1 MRIVGWRR
9 RDSTNKEKIAPK
21 LNSPQ
26 HFPPNGSLRNF
37 MSRSNAANPAER
49 NVQSRVDARVSR
61 CFLPHRPLECQR
73 LTNSLCHAVQQK
85 HQQVGSKPT
94 ARQTATVNRTV
105 KKPGGC
111 GEAQLSSI
119 PNSSVD
125 ITHNAMDEIP
135 DLIQGLFKI
144 CSHLSGMHFSSIPYS
159 IDDIHPPSFFSL

>member
-1 MRIVGWRR
+1 VSASSRKNTNCGWMQMRIVGWRR

-49 NVQSRVDARVSR
+49 NVQSGVDARVSR
-61 CFLPHRPLECQR
+61 CFLPHRPLECHR
-73 LTNSLCHAVQQK
+73 LTNSLPCCAAEAPE
-85 HQQVGSKPT
+85 GSKPT

-111 GEAQLSSI
+111 GGKLNFHPSQI
-119 PNSSVD
+119 P
-125 ITHNAMDEIP
+125 P
-135 DLIQGLFKI
+135 
-144 CSHLSGMHFSSIPYS
+144 
-159 IDDIHPPSFFSL
+159 